1 MMMEEV
7 NKKFD
12 KLIFELNKSDQTYL
26 VRKYYFESKREE
38 DLNSIK
44 TMEEKKTLW
53 WKKKNEDN
61 IEDKINQVYK
71 SRTTKMLVDFCN
83 VDSVSS
89 KSFALKEKQY
99 QLQQYQYQLQLDFY
113 PEKR

>member
-44 TMEEKKTLW
+44 TMEEKKTL
-53 WKKKNEDN
+53 
-61 IEDKINQVYK
+61 
-71 SRTTKMLVDFCN
+71 
-83 VDSVSS
+83 
-89 KSFALKEKQY
+89 
-99 QLQQYQYQLQLDFY
+99 
-113 PEKR
+113 